1 MVHFTRKFFVLVA
14 LTGIVTTASASTR
27 VAIDNSQTSVGF
39 VCNSGLVAVT
49 GNFTEVRGIVE
60 IDVDAPSR
68 SKVRATI
75 GSRSLTTGQAVI
87 DSQLKGSS
95 FFDASAHPTFVFTS
109 SAVLGTPVSQS
120 QIMGELTIK
129 EITRAVTLEVTLEPP
144 DASVRRSNAG
154 KTKLTDADRIF
165 RATTQIRRSDF
176 GMTGYDLLVGD
187 QCEIQIVVALD
198 APGTE

>member
-1 MVHFTRKFFVLVA
+1 MVHFTGKFFVLVA
-14 LTGIVTTASASTR
+14 LTGIATNASASTR
-27 VAIDNSQTSVGF
+27 VSIDNSQTSVGF
-39 VCNSGLVAVT
+39 ACNAGLVAVT
-49 GNFTEVRGIVE
+49 GHFTEVRGIVE
-60 IDVDAPSR
+60 IDVNTPSR

-75 GSRSLTTGQAVI
+75 GSRSLTTGQAMI
-87 DSQLKGSS
+87 DSQLKGRS

-109 SAVLGTPVSQS
+109 SAVSGAPVSQS
-120 QIMGELTIK
+120 RIMGELTIK

-154 KTKLTDADRIF
+154 KKKLTEAIRIF